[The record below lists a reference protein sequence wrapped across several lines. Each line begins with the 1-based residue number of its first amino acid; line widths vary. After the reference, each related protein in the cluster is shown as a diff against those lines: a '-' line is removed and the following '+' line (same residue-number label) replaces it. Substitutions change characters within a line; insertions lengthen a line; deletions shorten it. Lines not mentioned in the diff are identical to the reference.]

1 MLLDDIIQA
10 RLNFNQGDS
19 SLSNMQQANIKNVHV
34 RLEVHIRKTNE
45 TIH

>member
-19 SLSNMQQANIKNVHV
+19 FLSNMQQANMKHV
-34 RLEVHIRKTNE
+34 RLDVHIRKTNE